1 MKDTAKRLL
10 SKCISREGITVSDH
24 LNTQYK
30 VIFRRNKDKNSTSD
44 HLTIFAPIDANI
56 GQGETLL
63 LDDGS
68 TLIVL
73 NAETEGG
80 QQYKRID
87 AVKANAVVSLCYVG
101 EMENDRHDIIT
112 SDIPYAENVPIYII
126 SGLTPWRLIDMG
138 GNDLQFLMPARY
150 GFTTENTVKM
160 NILAEKNNHTFKVV
174 EGIFQPNSID
184 YSLMVV
190 EADGSISGLLTVRG
204 SADLRP
210 RE

>member
-1 MKDTAKRLL
+1 MQDTARRLL
-10 SKCISREGITVSDH
+10 TECISREGVIVSDH

-30 VIFRRNKDKNSTSD
+30 VIFRRNKDINSTSD
-44 HLTIFAPIDANI
+44 YLTIFAPIDANI
-56 GQGETLL
+56 QQGETLL

-87 AVKANAVVSLCYVG
+87 AVKANGIVDLCYVD
-101 EMENDRHDIIT
+101 EIEDERFNTIT
-112 SDIPYAENVPIYII
+112 ADIPYARGVPIYFV
-126 SGLTPWRLIDMG
+126 SGLTPWRLADMSG
-138 GNDLQFLMPARY
+138 DDLQFLMPARY

-160 NILAEKNNHTFKVV
+160 SVLAEKSNHTFKVS

-184 YSLMVV
+184 YSLMKMD
-190 EADGSISGLLTVRG
+190 ADGSVSGLLTVRG
-204 SADLRP
+204 SSDLRP
-210 RE
+210 RR